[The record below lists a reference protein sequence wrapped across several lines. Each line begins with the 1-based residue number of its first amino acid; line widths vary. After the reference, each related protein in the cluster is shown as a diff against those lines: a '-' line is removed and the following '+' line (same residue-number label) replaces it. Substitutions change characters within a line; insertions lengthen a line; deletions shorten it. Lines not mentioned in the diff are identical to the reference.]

1 MLKNRLENENIC
13 LLRCLNI
20 YQKPYNYIFNSISR
34 LKTEDFNQGPKR
46 SYHLIIKINLHY
58 DFFNQ
63 NGLVDEF
70 VQTLISA
77 DENHSIIGF
86 FQRKLKI

>member
-1 MLKNRLENENIC
+1 M
-13 LLRCLNI
+13 
-20 YQKPYNYIFNSISR
+20 

-63 NGLVDEF
+63 NMLVDELA
-70 VQTLISA
+70 QALTSA
-77 DENHSIIGF
+77 NENHSIIGF
-86 FQRKLKI
+86 FQRKFEI

>member
-1 MLKNRLENENIC
+1 M
-13 LLRCLNI
+13 
-20 YQKPYNYIFNSISR
+20 

-46 SYHLIIKINLHY
+46 SYRFIIKINLHY

-63 NGLVDEF
+63 NRLVDEL
-70 VQTLISA
+70 VQALTSA
-77 DENHSIIGF
+77 DENHSNVGF